1 MDGPNTFGDFV
12 TSTQMLPPLPS
23 SVVCRNS
30 PLPYPPLPS
39 TVNPPLLS
47 ATIRLLCLPSSAIIS
62 LCRVSATAACRSA
75 VIRLFRISRTT
86 YCARRRAASRGRY
99 LIRRHPIPP
108 RLRRCVSFVSMLD
121 RPMIFFMHPLAH
133 LHFFVRARAAP
144 QRRPERLRVTGA
156 ALS

>member
-1 MDGPNTFGDFV
+1 M
-12 TSTQMLPPLPS
+12 S
-23 SVVCRNS
+23 
-30 PLPYPPLPS
+30 
-39 TVNPPLLS
+39 
-47 ATIRLLCLPSSAIIS
+47 
-62 LCRVSATAACRSA
+62 RVSATAACRSA